1 MESWKRVCREGVAP
15 LLSDEALAVLGRALS
30 ADSPELVQGATT
42 SPPPL
47 SIVADWPVA
56 GACVLGYCGWRGEGL
71 ETVGEVEEFFAKM
84 CYAIDRR
91 LGEAAA
97 CRWFLNWFDETPR
110 EAMRAALLAEVER
123 SCRERRGDDE
133 MTEPAAGW
141 FEDEPP
147 DTAA

>member
-1 MESWKRVCREGVAP
+1 MQSWKRVWREGVAP
-15 LLSDEALAVLGRALS
+15 LLSDSALHALRGALAG
-30 ADSPELVQGATT
+30 DSPELVQGATT

-47 SIVADWPVA
+47 SIVADWPVEA
-56 GACVLGYCGWRGEGL
+56 ACVLGYCGWRGEGL

-84 CYAIDRR
+84 CDAIDRR

-110 EAMRAALLAEVER
+110 EGMRAALLAEVNRTCE
-123 SCRERRGDDE
+123 ERRSADA
-133 MTEPAAGW
+133 MNEPASGW
-141 FEDEPP
+141 FEEEPP

>member
-1 MESWKRVCREGVAP
+1 MESWKRVWRQGVAP
-15 LLSDEALAVLGRALS
+15 LLSDRALLALRGALS

-42 SPPPL
+42 TPPPL
-47 SIVADWPVA
+47 SIAADWPVEA
-56 GACVLGYCGWRGEGL
+56 ACVLGYCGWRGEGL
-71 ETVGEVEEFFAKM
+71 ETVGEVEEFFGEL

-91 LGEAAA
+91 LDEPAA

-123 SCRERRGDDE
+123 SCRERQSDDE
-133 MTEPAAGW
+133 MAEPAGGW
-141 FEDEPP
+141 FADEPP